1 MLARFFTIGTNDITH
16 LTNPNFNSSHPK
28 RKESFSR
35 QQLVCILNI
44 CDIVL
49 PSRGGKGITRR
60 ILRFG
65 SMSLSLCKQP
75 RRVRHA
81 LENFKR
87 AFEVENESNQEGE
100 GE

>member
-1 MLARFFTIGTNDITH
+1 MGEVSAGSFFFTIGTNDITH

-49 PSRGGKGITRR
+49 SSRGGGDFEKNSTIWEY
-60 ILRFG
+60 
-65 SMSLSLCKQP
+65 
-75 RRVRHA
+75 VA
-81 LENFKR
+81 LFVQTTPQGASCSGKL
-87 AFEVENESNQEGE
+87 
-100 GE
+100 